1 MGFPWQLRALIFQ
14 ARVRDRLDE
23 LVELRLIV
31 KQNAGITVILARVT
45 AAADFYHLGAQG
57 LEVGRASGRGVSP
70 MTLVRTPNF
79 MRKTLLHQ
87 AESSR
92 GKPLAPAF

>member
-1 MGFPWQLRALIFQ
+1 MSTALCIIIIKLLGHLLIGVDGVSMAAEGADFQ

-45 AAADFYHLGAQG
+45 AAADFYHL
-57 LEVGRASGRGVSP
+57 
-70 MTLVRTPNF
+70 
-79 MRKTLLHQ
+79 
-87 AESSR
+87 
-92 GKPLAPAF
+92 APRDLK

>member
-1 MGFPWQLRALIFQ
+1 MDSPAFRAMSTALCISSSNCLAISLLGWMGFPRQLRGADFQ

-31 KQNAGITVILARVT
+31 KQNAGIAVILAGVT

-57 LEVGRASGRGVSP
+57 PEWARASGRG
-70 MTLVRTPNF
+70 
-79 MRKTLLHQ
+79 
-87 AESSR
+87 SR
-92 GKPLAPAF
+92 R